1 MFKKIIQKIY
11 SVSNMVKDKD
21 LIGEIPSTKQVYK
34 NALDVAWPSATE
46 SVLVGLVGAID
57 TMMVGVL
64 GTGAIAAVGI
74 TNQPKFIL
82 LAIFLSLNIGV
93 TAIVARRKG
102 ERDREGA
109 NKCLRQAFLIAIILG
124 ALLSTVGFIFA
135 RQMLRFAGANDEIIN
150 DAVAY
155 FRVISIGNFFS
166 AITMTINAAQR
177 GAGNTKISMTTNVV
191 ANLVNVTFNYLLING
206 NLGFPKLGIIGAAVA
221 TALGNVVAS
230 LMALRSVTNAD
241 GFLHIKFK
249 SNWRFDKDTIKGLVG
264 ITSSSFV
271 EQICMRVGFLITSII
286 IASLGTV
293 AFATH
298 QICMNIVTIS
308 FTFGEG
314 LGVGA
319 SSLVGQNLGAKRPDL
334 STIYS
339 KSIQRIALTIG
350 IILLFLFIFGRF
362 TLVDLFTDD
371 LEVIQTGA
379 TILIIIAFLSPLQ
392 TVAVVVGGT
401 LRGAGDTRFV
411 AYSSLI
417 SIGIIRPFTTWL
429 FCYPL
434 GFGILGA
441 WFAFMTDQ
449 LLRLILNTIRFR
461 TGKWT
466 KIKV

>member
-1 MFKKIIQKIY
+1 MLKIIKSFY
-11 SVSNMVKDKD
+11 SVKSMVKEKD
-21 LIGEIPSTKQVYK
+21 VIGEIPSTKQVYK
-34 NALDVAWPSATE
+34 RAFDVAWPSATE
-46 SVLVGLVGAID
+46 SVLVGLVSAID

-82 LAIFLSLNIGV
+82 LAIFMSLNVGV
-93 TAIVARRKG
+93 TAIVARRRGQK
-102 ERDREGA
+102 DRKGA
-109 NKCLRQAFLIAIILG
+109 NKCLRQAFLIAVILG
-124 ALLSTVGFIFA
+124 AILSAIGFIFA
-135 RQMLRFAGANDEIIN
+135 KPMLQFAGANDEIIN
-150 DAVAY
+150 NAVTY
-155 FRVISIGNFFS
+155 FRIISIGNLFT

-177 GAGNTKISMTTNVV
+177 GAGNTKISMTTNLV
-191 ANLVNVTFNYLLING
+191 ANTVNVIFNFLLING
-206 NLGFPKLGIIGAAVA
+206 HLGFPRLGVTGAAIA
-221 TALGNVVAS
+221 TALGNLIALFMS
-230 LMALRSVTNAD
+230 LRSVMNAD
-241 GFLHIKFK
+241 GFLHIEFK
-249 SNWRFDKDTIKGLVG
+249 SNWKFDKDTIKGLAN

-271 EQICMRVGFLITSII
+271 EQICMRVGFLITSMI
-286 IASLGTV
+286 IASLGTI

-298 QICMNIVTIS
+298 QICMNIVMLS

-319 SSLVGQNLGAKRPDL
+319 SSLVGQNLGAKRPDM

-339 KSIQRIALTIG
+339 KAIQRIAVTIG
-350 IILLFLFIFGRF
+350 MLLFFFFIFGRNF
-362 TLVDLFTDD
+362 LVDLFTDD
-371 LEVIQTGA
+371 LAVIQTGA
-379 TILIIIAFLSPLQ
+379 SILMIIAFMSPLQ

-401 LRGAGDTRFV
+401 LRGAGDTKFV

-441 WFAFMTDQ
+441 WYSFMTDQ
-449 LLRLILNTIRFR
+449 LLRLIINSMRFR
-461 TGKWT
+461 TGKWA

>member
-1 MFKKIIQKIY
+1 MFNFLKNFY
-11 SVSNMVKDKD
+11 SVKNMVKEKD
-21 LIGEIPSTKQVYK
+21 VIGEIPSTKQVYK
-34 NALDVAWPSATE
+34 NAFDVAWPSATE
-46 SVLVGLVGAID
+46 SVLIGLVGAID

-82 LAIFLSLNIGV
+82 LAIFLSLNVGV
-93 TAIVARRKG
+93 TAIVARRRGQK
-102 ERDREGA
+102 DREGA
-109 NKCLRQAFLIAIILG
+109 NKCLRQAFLIAVILG
-124 ALLSTVGFIFA
+124 AILSAVGVIFA
-135 RQMLRFAGANDEIIN
+135 KPMLQFAGAKEDIIN

-155 FRVISIGNFFS
+155 FRIISIGNFFT

-177 GAGNTKISMTTNVV
+177 GAGNTKISMTTNLV
-191 ANLVNVTFNYLLING
+191 ANLVNVVFNFLLING
-206 NLGFPKLGIIGAAVA
+206 HLGFPKLGVTGAAIA
-221 TALGNVVAS
+221 TALGNLIALFMS
-230 LMALRSVTNAD
+230 LRSVMNAD
-241 GFLHIKFK
+241 GFLHIEFK
-249 SNWRFDKDTIKGLVG
+249 SNWKFDKETIKGLAN

-271 EQICMRVGFLITSII
+271 EQICMRVGFLITSMI
-286 IASLGTV
+286 IASLGTI

-298 QICMNIVTIS
+298 QICMNIVSLS

-319 SSLVGQNLGAKRPDL
+319 SSLVGQNLGAKRPDM

-350 IILLFLFIFGRF
+350 LLLLVLFVFGRYF
-362 TLVDLFTDD
+362 LVDLFTND
-371 LEVIQTGA
+371 LSVIQTGA
-379 TILIIIAFLSPLQ
+379 SILIIIAFMSPLQ

-401 LRGAGDTRFV
+401 LRGAGDTKFV

-441 WFAFMTDQ
+441 WYSFMADQ
-449 LLRLILNTIRFR
+449 LLRLIINSMRFR
-461 TGKWT
+461 TGKWA
-466 KIKV
+466 KIRV